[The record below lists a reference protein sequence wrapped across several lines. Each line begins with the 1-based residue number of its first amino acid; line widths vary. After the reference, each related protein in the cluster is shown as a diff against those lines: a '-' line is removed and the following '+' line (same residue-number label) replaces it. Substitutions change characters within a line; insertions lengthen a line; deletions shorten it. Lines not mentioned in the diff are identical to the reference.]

1 MKKNPSIQ
9 LHGLLFETMIVLL
22 TKQVIQE
29 QPYSIIVLLNIKL
42 LHSQDDKYSLKYLHA
57 ARNIDV
63 NNKPVSPIMSID
75 SETLVRQ
82 EAADKN
88 SFFLIK
94 TKTSQMLELR
104 APSSSECKT

>member
-1 MKKNPSIQ
+1 MKKNPNLQ
-9 LHGLLFETMIVLL
+9 LHGLLFENMIVLL
-22 TKQVIQE
+22 TK
-29 QPYSIIVLLNIKL
+29 
-42 LHSQDDKYSLKYLHA
+42 QDDKYSLKYLHA
-57 ARNIDV
+57 ARNAEV
-63 NNKPVSPIMSID
+63 VSKEPVGPIMYID
-75 SETLVRQ
+75 ADTLVRQ